1 MSVQGVFARER
12 RVLHQGFLSCSEC
25 AKVSVQGWGQFCN
38 LRVRAH
44 GCVSVQ
50 GMFAHGCDVLHQ
62 GFCAVSCERARGSC
76 PWTGVGGFCTL
87 GLSASGGVHECARLL
102 ACGCGGLHQ
111 GFCPVS
117 CECAR
122 GACARMGVLHTCV

>member
-1 MSVQGVFARER
+1 MSVQGVLAHEHG
-12 RVLHQGFLSCSEC
+12 VLHQGFLSCCEC

-50 GMFAHGCDVLHQ
+50 GVIAHGCEVLHA
-62 GFCAVSCERARGSC
+62 C
-76 PWTGVGGFCTL
+76 L
-87 GLSASGGVHECARLL
+87 CAR
-102 ACGCGGLHQ
+102 
-111 GFCPVS
+111 V

-122 GACARMGVLHTCV
+122 GVCT